1 MGSRYTKQELLGSA
15 PIRKALL
22 SMGLPTMIGMMI
34 NALYNLVDAYFVGG
48 LGTSQVGAISVTLPI
63 GQVVTGIGLLF
74 GTGAASCISRLLGRG
89 KREVADK
96 VASTALYCSLAVGIA
111 AIALALV
118 FLRPL
123 LLLLGATK
131 GILPYALT
139 YARICLASSA
149 FSLFNVTMNGIVTS
163 EGSPRT
169 TMYALLAGAVLNVI
183 LDPVFIYTL
192 RLGIAGAAIATA
204 ISQFA
209 STAIYLSY
217 ILGKRS
223 SFSFKPGECS
233 LERGILSEIF
243 KTGVPVLL
251 FQLLTSMSI
260 MLVNVRSRGYGD
272 SVIAGI
278 GVVTRIMM
286 MGSLVV
292 FGFIKG
298 FQPIAGYSYGAG
310 NHGRLREAIRCSLW
324 WSTLFC
330 IAFGAIMIIFPS
342 TIISW
347 FTKGDSGMMD
357 IGRKALRANGE
368 TFLFFGFYSV
378 YSALFLALGKAR
390 EGAILG
396 TCRNGICFVPAIA
409 LMPLLFGTTGIAYS
423 QPVADILS
431 IAVTIV
437 MALRL
442 ERELTTMESKAGNAM
457 PALYPAASFQQGNQ

>member
-22 SMGLPTMIGMMI
+22 SMGLPTMVGMMI
-34 NALYNLVDAYFVGG
+34 SALYNLVDAYFVGG
-48 LGTSQVGAISVTLPI
+48 LGTSQVGAISIALPI

-74 GTGAASCISRLLGRG
+74 GTGAASCVSRLLGRG
-89 KREVADK
+89 KRDAASK
-96 VASTALYCSLAVGIA
+96 VASTALYCSLVVGMA
-111 AIALALV
+111 AIGLALV
-118 FLRPL
+118 FLRPIL
-123 LLLLGATK
+123 LMLGATE

-139 YARICLASSA
+139 YARICLASSV
-149 FSLFNVTMNGIVTS
+149 FGLFNVTMNGIVTS

-169 TMYALLAGAVLNVI
+169 TMYALLAGAILNVI

-192 RLGIAGAAIATA
+192 RLGIAGAAIAMA

-209 STAIYLSY
+209 STAIYLAYVLRKKST
-217 ILGKRS
+217 
-223 SFSFKPGECS
+223 FSFGIGECS
-233 LERGILSEIF
+233 LARDTTSEIF
-243 KTGVPVLL
+243 RTGIPVLL
-251 FQLLTSMSI
+251 FQLLTSVSI
-260 MLVNVRSRGYGD
+260 MLVNVRSRAYGD

-298 FQPIAGYSYGAG
+298 FQPIAGYSYGAK
-310 NHGRLREAIRCSLW
+310 NHGRLRDAIRCALL

-330 IAFGAIMIIFPS
+330 LAFGAIMILFPS
-342 TIISW
+342 AIISL
-347 FTKGDSGMMD
+347 FTKGDAGMMA
-357 IGRKALRANGE
+357 IGRKALRANGF

-396 TCRNGICFVPAIA
+396 ACRNGICFFPAIL
-409 LMPLLFGTTGIAYS
+409 LMPLLFGATGIAYS
-423 QPVADILS
+423 QPVADVLS

-437 MALRL
+437 MAVRL
-442 ERELTTMESKAGNAM
+442 ERELTAMETKAGNAM
-457 PALYPAASFQQGNQ
+457 PALGPAAACRQDD